1 MRTTIDL
8 NSDLGEYED
17 FATSP
22 DAEIVRFVSSVN
34 LSCGVHAGTPA
45 AIEQT
50 ARVAL
55 ARGVRIGAHPSY
67 PDRTGFGR
75 LTMDLPLHELAA
87 ELRTQILWLKALVE
101 HCGGRLA
108 HVKPHGALYNM
119 AARDRTLAEAVVR
132 GVRLAA
138 PGCVLLGL
146 AGSALVDA
154 ARDLGVPV
162 AAEAFA
168 DRAYC
173 ADGSLAPRSQP
184 GAVIDAPEQAAA
196 RVLRMLRTGT
206 VEAISGETVPV
217 RADSICVHGDT
228 PGAVAM
234 AVSLRDTL
242 ERAGVTIRSFG
253 GA

>member
-1 MRTTIDL
+1 MHVDL
-8 NSDLGEYED
+8 NADVGEVDSTDDLERDRQLLG
-17 FATSP
+17 
-22 DAEIVRFVSSVN
+22 IVSSAN
-34 LSCGVHAGTPA
+34 IACGLHAGNPDVMRATVELAKQTGA
-45 AIEQT
+45 A
-50 ARVAL
+50 V
-55 ARGVRIGAHPSY
+55 GAHPSF
-67 PDRTGFGR
+67 PDREGFGR
-75 LTMDLPLHELAA
+75 RELHMTAHEVERLIADQVSTLAGIA
-87 ELRTQILWLKALVE
+87 AQAGV
-101 HCGGRLA
+101 RLY

-132 GVRLAA
+132 GVRHAA

-154 ARDLGVPV
+154 ARDLGLAA

-196 RVLRMLRTGT
+196 RVLRMLQTGT
-206 VEAISGETVPV
+206 VEAISGETIPV

-234 AVSLRDTL
+234 ALSLREAL

-253 GA
+253 GS